1 MGRNEIVRLT
11 NMCLLKVGADIL
23 VQERTKK
30 DWPGITYPGGHVE
43 KGEGFK
49 QAMIREFEEETGLR
63 LLDPVL
69 KGIEEFKTDDE
80 ERYLVFLYAATRY
93 EGTIRDSSEGKV
105 FWIKREELPKYD
117 LSLDLL
123 EITQV
128 IEDDSLSALRYY
140 REEGEWKKIL
150 E

>member
-123 EITQV
+123 EITKV